1 MKIIEHFVSIQGEG
15 IRTGRPS
22 LFIRTA
28 GCNLKCV
35 FHSGDGRVAS
45 ICDTSYASFN
55 PDPSTFM
62 NFDKAKEE
70 CIQILKE
77 NPGVT
82 DVVVTGGEPLLDQEG
97 LVSLIA
103 DINTYAV
110 SAGRDLTWTVETNGS
125 ITPGN
130 TLLEMVDLWSV
141 SPKLSSSTPAAKDLK
156 KYGLT
161 TAAAEKHESS
171 RINLHALSTIILFGH
186 DLQLKFVYAG
196 PESEQEIKSL
206 ARDIQDCLD
215 AAYEQGQGLIDH
227 EEVNRYIMLMPEGI
241 TSKAILGK
249 SDECVQACIRNGW
262 TFTSRMHILIWGNV
276 KEK

>member
-15 IRTGRPS
+15 LRTGRPS

-28 GCNLKCV
+28 GCNLKCI

-55 PDPSTFM
+55 PDPATFM
-62 NFDKAKEE
+62 DFDKAKEE
-70 CIQILKE
+70 CVQLLQE

-82 DVVVTGGEPLLDQEG
+82 DIVITGGEPLLDQEG
-97 LVSLIA
+97 IASLITVINAYAASA
-103 DINTYAV
+103 D
-110 SAGRDLTWTVETNGS
+110 RKFTWTIETNGS
-125 ITPGN
+125 ITPDN
-130 TLLEMVDLWSV
+130 ALLDMVDLWSV
-141 SPKLSSSTPAAKDLK
+141 SPKLSSSTPRTKDLK

-161 TAAAEKHESS
+161 AAAAQKHDSS
-171 RINLHALSTIILFGH
+171 RINIHALATIILFGH
-186 DLQLKFVYAG
+186 DAQLKFVYTG
-196 PESEQEIKSL
+196 KESEKEIKMIAQGVQEL
-206 ARDIQDCLD
+206 LD
-215 AAYEQGQGLIDH
+215 AGERMGYGLIDH

-241 TSKAILGK
+241 TSKAIVGK